1 MLMAGGWVWFGWV
14 GFSNKIRISKAFE
27 RKKIMIRNV
36 ESCHSFQRSLEK
48 LSTLKRVRTPWMVAH
63 SKKYSTKLPRAK
75 CVLIRRVELHK
86 RCPSISTKRRGGT
99 INPKTYL
106 RIHPSIYPFIH
117 PSIHL
122 SILISKENL
131 RMKTNHYVKDE
142 IGH

>member
-1 MLMAGGWVWFGWV
+1 MLMAGGWVMVGWV

-117 PSIHL
+117 PFIHL
-122 SILISKENL
+122 NFKRKSTDENKPL
-131 RMKTNHYVKDE
+131 CKR
-142 IGH
+142 